1 MSFENSYFLDKHI
14 ILFSQRPVYNR
25 AIKTRYPNTGGIK
38 KMQPKF
44 KKMLYGGDYNPNQW
58 PKEIWDEDMKLFHQ
72 AGINSTTINVFSW
85 AKIQPSENEYDFT
98 ELDEIVDT
106 LTKEDVQIVMATS
119 TGALP
124 AWMVHR
130 YPEVARTDFEGRHHK
145 FGHRHNACP
154 NSPVFQKYAKRLAEK
169 LAERYGDNKNIVCW
183 HISNEYGGECYCENC
198 AKAFRVWLKDKY
210 KTLDEVNKAW
220 NMEFWGHTIYDW
232 DEIVPPNDLG
242 DGMPWGS
249 GTAFAGM
256 SLDYMRF
263 NSDGMLN
270 NYKME
275 RDAIRKYDKE
285 TPITTNLMGTYK
297 GLDYFK
303 WAKEM
308 DIVSW
313 DNYPS
318 YNTPWSHVA
327 MTHDLMR
334 GLKDAPFM
342 LMEQTPS
349 QQNWQPY
356 NSLKKPGQMRAQS
369 YQTVAHGADTIQFFQ
384 MRRSVG
390 GCEKFHG
397 AVIAHAGTADTRVF
411 REVTQLGKEL
421 EKIGSR
427 VMGSENHAKVG
438 IIFDWENYWALEYT
452 SGPHRDLRYVDQIEQ
467 MYNYF
472 YNKNIAVDMIP
483 IDADFSKYDLVAA
496 PVLYMVKD
504 GVAESLEAYVQAG
517 GTLITTYMS
526 GIVGQSD
533 NVHLGGY
540 PGPLRKMAGVWVE
553 EIDALAPE
561 QRNKIR
567 FADGTEKECRLVCD
581 LMHLEGAEE
590 IAQYENDFY
599 AGMTAVA
606 KNQFGKGTVYYV
618 GTDLSESGLAKVL
631 AMAADGAAIQP
642 VIGEATALEIT
653 KRQADGED
661 LYFIINFKDE
671 EIPLPAVFD
680 GKEDILTGEKVQ
692 GGEMLKKYDLRI
704 VSVPRV

>member
-1 MSFENSYFLDKHI
+1 MLPPAAAELSPLRNDFSGEPLHCGTAVYCRTGKDIPIRTIVHFAWHSTYYHHI
-14 ILFSQRPVYNR
+14 HDMLQFPGKCLIHTCRKNPGQAADHLVDLFC
-25 AIKTRYPNTGGIK
+25 
-38 KMQPKF
+38 
-44 KKMLYGGDYNPNQW
+44 
-58 PKEIWDEDMKLFHQ
+58 
-72 AGINSTTINVFSW
+72 
-85 AKIQPSENEYDFT
+85 
-98 ELDEIVDT
+98 
-106 LTKEDVQIVMATS
+106 
-119 TGALP
+119 
-124 AWMVHR
+124 
-130 YPEVARTDFEGRHHK
+130 RH
-145 FGHRHNACP
+145 
-154 NSPVFQKYAKRLAEK
+154 V
-169 LAERYGDNKNIVCW
+169 
-183 HISNEYGGECYCENC
+183 
-198 AKAFRVWLKDKY
+198 KAF
-210 KTLDEVNKAW
+210 
-220 NMEFWGHTIYDW
+220 
-232 DEIVPPNDLG
+232 
-242 DGMPWGS
+242 
-249 GTAFAGM
+249 
-256 SLDYMRF
+256 
-263 NSDGMLN
+263 
-270 NYKME
+270 E
-275 RDAIRKYDKE
+275 RR
-285 TPITTNLMGTYK
+285 
-297 GLDYFK
+297 
-303 WAKEM
+303 
-308 DIVSW
+308 
-313 DNYPS
+313 
-318 YNTPWSHVA
+318 
-327 MTHDLMR
+327 
-334 GLKDAPFM
+334 
-342 LMEQTPS
+342 
-349 QQNWQPY
+349 
-356 NSLKKPGQMRAQS
+356 
-369 YQTVAHGADTIQFFQ
+369 
-384 MRRSVG
+384 
-390 GCEKFHG
+390 EKFHG

-452 SGPHRDLRYVDQIEQ
+452 SGPNRDLRYVDQIEQ

-567 FADGTEKECRLVCD
+567 FADGTEEECRLVCD

-590 IAQYENDFY
+590 IAQYESDFY

-631 AMAADGAAIQP
+631 AMAADSAAIQP

-692 GGEMLKKYDLRI
+692 GGEMLKKYGLRI
-704 VSVPRV
+704 VSVPRA

>member
-1 MSFENSYFLDKHI
+1 
-14 ILFSQRPVYNR
+14 
-25 AIKTRYPNTGGIK
+25 
-38 KMQPKF
+38 MQPKF

-327 MTHDLMR
+327 TVSYTHL
-334 GLKDAPFM
+334 
-342 LMEQTPS
+342 
-349 QQNWQPY
+349 
-356 NSLKKPGQMRAQS
+356 
-369 YQTVAHGADTIQFFQ
+369 
-384 MRRSVG
+384 
-390 GCEKFHG
+390 
-397 AVIAHAGTADTRVF
+397 
-411 REVTQLGKEL
+411 
-421 EKIGSR
+421 
-427 VMGSENHAKVG
+427 
-438 IIFDWENYWALEYT
+438 
-452 SGPHRDLRYVDQIEQ
+452 
-467 MYNYF
+467 
-472 YNKNIAVDMIP
+472 
-483 IDADFSKYDLVAA
+483 
-496 PVLYMVKD
+496 
-504 GVAESLEAYVQAG
+504 
-517 GTLITTYMS
+517 TL
-526 GIVGQSD
+526 
-533 NVHLGGY
+533 
-540 PGPLRKMAGVWVE
+540 P
-553 EIDALAPE
+553 
-561 QRNKIR
+561 
-567 FADGTEKECRLVCD
+567 
-581 LMHLEGAEE
+581 
-590 IAQYENDFY
+590 
-599 AGMTAVA
+599 
-606 KNQFGKGTVYYV
+606 
-618 GTDLSESGLAKVL
+618 
-631 AMAADGAAIQP
+631 
-642 VIGEATALEIT
+642 T
-653 KRQADGED
+653 KR
-661 LYFIINFKDE
+661 
-671 EIPLPAVFD
+671 
-680 GKEDILTGEKVQ
+680 
-692 GGEMLKKYDLRI
+692 I
-704 VSVPRV
+704 V

>member
-1 MSFENSYFLDKHI
+1 
-14 ILFSQRPVYNR
+14 
-25 AIKTRYPNTGGIK
+25 
-38 KMQPKF
+38 MQPKF
-44 KKMLYGGDYNPNQW
+44 KRILYGGDYNPNQW
-58 PKEIWDEDMKLFHQ
+58 PEEVWKEDMRIFKD
-72 AGINSTTINVFSW
+72 ARINSATINVFSW
-85 AKIQPSENEYDFT
+85 AKIQPSEHEYNFV
-98 ELDEIVDT
+98 ELDKIVEMLSEENYD
-106 LTKEDVQIVMATS
+106 IVFATS
-119 TGALP
+119 TAALP
-124 AWMVHR
+124 GWMVR
-130 YPEVARTDFEGRHHK
+130 KYPEVMSTDYEGRQHR
-145 FGHRHNACP
+145 FGQRHNACP
-154 NSPVFQKYAKRLAEK
+154 NSLVYRKYASAMADK
-169 LAERYGDNKNIVCW
+169 LAERYASNPHVTCW

-198 AKAFRVWLKDKY
+198 EKAFRVWLRGKY
-210 KTLDEVNKAW
+210 QTLDELNKAW
-220 NMEFWGHTIYDW
+220 NTEFWGHTIYDW
-232 DEIVPPNDLG
+232 DEVVLPDALG
-242 DGMPWGS
+242 DGIEDAAEPHM
-249 GTAFAGM
+249 TAFAGL
-256 SLDYMRF
+256 SIDYCRF

-270 NYKME
+270 NFKME
-275 RDAIRKYDKE
+275 KEAIRKFDKE
-285 TPITTNLMGTYK
+285 TPITTNMMGTFK

-308 DIVSW
+308 DVVSW
-313 DNYPS
+313 DNYPA
-318 YNTPWSHVA
+318 YDTPWSMIA
-327 MTHDLMR
+327 MKHDLMR
-334 GLKDAPFM
+334 GLKHEPFM

-384 MRRSVG
+384 LRRSVG

-452 SGPHRDLRYVDQIEQ
+452 SGPNRDLRYVDQIEQ

-567 FADGTEKECRLVCD
+567 FADGTEEECRLVCD

-590 IAQYENDFY
+590 IAQYESDFY

-631 AMAADGAAIQP
+631 AMAADSAAIQP

-704 VSVPRV
+704 VSVPRA

>member
-1 MSFENSYFLDKHI
+1 
-14 ILFSQRPVYNR
+14 
-25 AIKTRYPNTGGIK
+25 
-38 KMQPKF
+38 MQPKF

-342 LMEQTPS
+342 LMEQTPN
-349 QQNWQPY
+349 QQNWFPFCKVKQPGEVRKL
-356 NSLKKPGQMRAQS
+356 SWQA
-369 YQTVAHGADTIQFFQ
+369 VAHGADTVRFFQ
-384 MRRSVG
+384 MKQSLG
-390 GCEKFHG
+390 GCERFHG
-397 AVIAHAGTADTRVF
+397 AVIAHDGTEESRVF
-411 REVTQLGKEL
+411 KETAALGEEL
-421 EKIGSR
+421 DRIGRRIMGSR
-427 VMGSENHAKVG
+427 IESRVAIM
-438 IIFDWENYWALEYT
+438 FDWQSYWSLEGCVGPTTGFNYPNEVHRFYRALWRRNV
-452 SGPHRDLRYVDQIEQ
+452 P
-467 MYNYF
+467 
-472 YNKNIAVDMIP
+472 VDMIASTTP
-483 IDADFSKYDLVAA
+483 LARLSQYDLAIA
-496 PVLYMVKD
+496 PALITVLP
-504 GVAESLEAYVQAG
+504 GVAETLEAYVADG
-517 GTLITTYMS
+517 GTFITGYMA
-526 GIVGQSD
+526 GIHDEHDLV
-533 NVHLGGY
+533 VPGGY
-540 PGPLRKMAGVWVE
+540 PGKLRRLMGVWVE
-553 EIDALAPE
+553 EIDALAPGE
-561 QRNKIR
+561 TIEVHG
-567 FADGTEKECRLVCD
+567 GTVDAKGEIVASIIHR
-581 LMHLEGAEE
+581 EGAERLATYGGDE
-590 IAQYENDFY
+590 FY
-599 AGMTAVA
+599 AGHSALTVNAY
-606 KNQFGKGTVYYV
+606 GKGKAYFV
-618 GTDLSESGLAKVL
+618 GTPLDETGMSAFMAPIIKELDLKSLDTPEDVSLSVRYGDGGTRYAFLINNSAADKRLCLSELNGGTEL
-631 AMAADGAAIQP
+631 
-642 VIGEATALEIT
+642 
-653 KRQADGED
+653 
-661 LYFIINFKDE
+661 
-671 EIPLPAVFD
+671 
-680 GKEDILTGEKVQ
+680 LTGTVINDLIE
-692 GGEMLKKYDLRI
+692 LKPYGVDVIALR
-704 VSVPRV
+704 

>member
-1 MSFENSYFLDKHI
+1 MSRSVFFWNSGGTVDGNILPERKAQKRCFMFGDFLCSK
-14 ILFSQRPVYNR
+14 FR
-25 AIKTRYPNTGGIK
+25 TGGFHMKQITGNK
-38 KMQPKF
+38 LLVKALKEEGVEYLFGYPGACTIDISDE
-44 KKMLYGGDYNPNQW
+44 LYKQ
-58 PKEIWDEDMKLFHQ
+58 
-72 AGINSTTINVFSW
+72 
-85 AKIQPSENEYDFT
+85 
-98 ELDEIVDT
+98 DEI
-106 LTKEDVQIVMATS
+106 KIV
-119 TGALP
+119 LP
-124 AWMVHR
+124 
-130 YPEVARTDFEGRHHK
+130 RH
-145 FGHRHNACP
+145 
-154 NSPVFQKYAKRLAEK
+154 
-169 LAERYGDNKNIVCW
+169 
-183 HISNEYGGECYCENC
+183 
-198 AKAFRVWLKDKY
+198 
-210 KTLDEVNKAW
+210 
-220 NMEFWGHTIYDW
+220 
-232 DEIVPPNDLG
+232 
-242 DGMPWGS
+242 
-249 GTAFAGM
+249 
-256 SLDYMRF
+256 
-263 NSDGMLN
+263 
-270 NYKME
+270 
-275 RDAIRKYDKE
+275 
-285 TPITTNLMGTYK
+285 
-297 GLDYFK
+297 
-303 WAKEM
+303 
-308 DIVSW
+308 
-313 DNYPS
+313 
-318 YNTPWSHVA
+318 
-327 MTHDLMR
+327 
-334 GLKDAPFM
+334 
-342 LMEQTPS
+342 EQAPS

-384 MRRSVG
+384 LRRSVG

-452 SGPHRDLRYVDQIEQ
+452 SGPNRDLRYVDQIEQ

-567 FADGTEKECRLVCD
+567 FADGTEEECRLVCD

-590 IAQYENDFY
+590 IAQYESDFY

-631 AMAADGAAIQP
+631 AMAADSAAIQP

-692 GGEMLKKYDLRI
+692 GGEMLKKYGLRI
-704 VSVPRV
+704 VSVPRA

>member
-1 MSFENSYFLDKHI
+1 M
-14 ILFSQRPVYNR
+14 RPL
-25 AIKTRYPNTGGIK
+25 T
-38 KMQPKF
+38 PKF
-44 KKMLYGGDYNPNQW
+44 PKLLHGGDYNPEQW
-58 PKEIWDEDMKLFHQ
+58 LRYPEILKQDVELMKK
-72 AGINSTTINVFSW
+72 ADINCVSVGIFSW
-85 AKIQPSENEYDFT
+85 AHLEPNEGEYDFDWLEKIIDNLYKNGIYT
-98 ELDEIVDT
+98 VLATPSGAKPLWMSEKYEEIRR
-106 LTKEDVQIVMATS
+106 VQNNGVRDLS
-119 TGALP
+119 GA
-124 AWMVHR
+124 
-130 YPEVARTDFEGRHHK
+130 
-145 FGHRHNACP
+145 RHNHCYT
-154 NSPVFQKYAKRLAEK
+154 SPVYREKTREMDKRLAK
-169 LAERYGDNKNIVCW
+169 RFANHPGVILW
-183 HISNEYGGECYCENC
+183 HLSNEYGGECYCENC

-384 MRRSVG
+384 LRRSVG

-452 SGPHRDLRYVDQIEQ
+452 SGPNRDLRYVDQIEQ

-567 FADGTEKECRLVCD
+567 FADGTEEECRLVCD

-590 IAQYENDFY
+590 IAQYESDFY

-631 AMAADGAAIQP
+631 AMAADSAAIQP

-704 VSVPRV
+704 VSVPRA

>member
-1 MSFENSYFLDKHI
+1 
-14 ILFSQRPVYNR
+14 
-25 AIKTRYPNTGGIK
+25 
-38 KMQPKF
+38 
-44 KKMLYGGDYNPNQW
+44 
-58 PKEIWDEDMKLFHQ
+58 
-72 AGINSTTINVFSW
+72 
-85 AKIQPSENEYDFT
+85 
-98 ELDEIVDT
+98 
-106 LTKEDVQIVMATS
+106 MATS

-384 MRRSVG
+384 LRRSVG

-452 SGPHRDLRYVDQIEQ
+452 SGPNRDLRYVDQIEQ

-567 FADGTEKECRLVCD
+567 FADGTEEECRLVCD

-590 IAQYENDFY
+590 IAQYESDFY

-606 KNQFGKGTVYYV
+606 KIS
-618 GTDLSESGLAKVL
+618 SEKEPYIMSEPTFLR
-631 AMAADGAAIQP
+631 AALQKFLLWQQTAQP
-642 VIGEATALEIT
+642 SS
-653 KRQADGED
+653 R
-661 LYFIINFKDE
+661 
-671 EIPLPAVFD
+671 
-680 GKEDILTGEKVQ
+680 
-692 GGEMLKKYDLRI
+692 
-704 VSVPRV
+704 